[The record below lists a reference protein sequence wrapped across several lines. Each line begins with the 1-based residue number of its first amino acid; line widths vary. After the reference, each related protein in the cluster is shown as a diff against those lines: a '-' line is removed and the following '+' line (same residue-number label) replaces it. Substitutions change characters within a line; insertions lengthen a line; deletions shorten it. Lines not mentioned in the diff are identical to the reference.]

1 MKAMAYRY
9 ILYEVDGYTGTIMLN
24 RPRSLNAFTDTL
36 LTEWVDAIEPAK
48 RNPGV
53 RVLLVTGAGRG
64 SCSGM
69 DMAS

>member
-1 MKAMAYRY
+1 
-9 ILYEVDGYTGTIMLN
+9 MLN
-24 RPRSLNAFTDTL
+24 RPRILNTFTDTL

-48 RNPGV
+48 RDPGV

-64 SCSGM
+64 SWSGM